1 MCPLAIK
8 IRKIYG
14 KSERTIWWIIL
25 FRRMNFRHL
34 LFIFILCWACTFEN
48 KNSMPDN
55 DKSSHIL
62 NTSSNLLGFCLVIIT
77 SLKVS
82 NYSEKTL
89 IDEFTAISALLF
101 MVSSILSFL
110 SIRTQK
116 VALSVRYEAIA
127 DNLFLLALLFIFFTV
142 ALITLRILV

>member
-1 MCPLAIK
+1 
-8 IRKIYG
+8 
-14 KSERTIWWIIL
+14 
-25 FRRMNFRHL
+25 
-34 LFIFILCWACTFEN
+34 
-48 KNSMPDN
+48 MPDN

-110 SIRTQK
+110 SIRTKK
-116 VALSVRYEAIA
+116 VVLSVRYEAIA